1 MHQRDGEICQGRK
14 GGALKYLWGWRNR
27 FLLFLF
33 VGDPNE
39 EKVSGKPW
47 IERRRESGRGR
58 EAIEKGE
65 ERKKNKVWSAAPE
78 AVDGGG
84 GLAKAVPPSV
94 GNFFHSLAFRHAKDP
109 LDSGEKERASGIASE
124 RMGSPSFSAAVQV

>member
-1 MHQRDGEICQGRK
+1 MHQRDGEICQGRE
-14 GGALKYLWGWRNR
+14 GGALKYLWGGRNR

-47 IERRRESGRGR
+47 KEGGRAEERGR
-58 EAIEKGE
+58 RLRRAKKG
-65 ERKKNKVWSAAPE
+65 RKIKSGQRRGA
-78 AVDGGG
+78 GGSGG
-84 GLAKAVPPSV
+84 GLAKALSPT

-109 LDSGEKERASGIASE
+109 LDSAGEKERASKIASE
-124 RMGSPSFSAAVQV
+124 RMGVHPSSAAAVQV